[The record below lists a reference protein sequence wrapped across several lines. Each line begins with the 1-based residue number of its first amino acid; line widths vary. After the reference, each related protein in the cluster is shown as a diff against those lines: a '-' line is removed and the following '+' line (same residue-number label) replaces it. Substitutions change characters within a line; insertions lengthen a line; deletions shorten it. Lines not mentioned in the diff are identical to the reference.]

1 MPVKPGSEHANDSYL
16 PTSVS
21 SVRLKHEGPHHM
33 YMYVY
38 RRKRPLP
45 TSVSSVRLPRTEHVL
60 FGGFVY

>member
-45 TSVSSVRLPRTEHVL
+45 TSVSSVRLKHEGPHQ
-60 FGGFVY
+60 

>member
-33 YMYVY
+33 YMYVI
-38 RRKRPLP
+38 RASPLDLLLLGK
-45 TSVSSVRLPRTEHVL
+45 VNR
-60 FGGFVY
+60 